1 MSNPSW
7 KEQLT
12 LTITDTDVCGR
23 DAKFTLTAEATAD
36 LFTAAAKD
44 VARKAQIP
52 GFRVGKA
59 PLSMVK
65 NRYKNYVDEEA
76 GRLLQLAAYD
86 LLSKKADEM
95 DIISYSKLQPEGTLE
110 EGKEFAL
117 KCEFEIAPEFELPDY
132 NGLGEVADS
141 EDAAKIEADLIE
153 RAKAQYSSFVPITDA
168 AKEGDMLHVSYESD
182 FELPEDASDSLKRA
196 VKSDSSWVYL
206 IGQEMIPGV
215 NAALTGATVG
225 GEYTF
230 TADYPADWREE
241 GLRGKKV
248 TYKMKV
254 HDGQRREPIEDMA
267 KLAEKMEFKSADEL
281 TKFYHDLAVRQA
293 EIMTRSK
300 TMESIQAAILE
311 KAPQFDLPKKS
322 LETATD
328 NEFKMLEYAAGQDKE
343 AVEKFN
349 AEKDQHMEEAKTKA
363 TEQLRKNF
371 IMRKIARKE
380 DVKLTE
386 QEIAQAIQNMAQQ
399 TRMEPARLA
408 EILQRTGRLNELEI
422 ELLVEKTLGVL
433 AERRMKAASAK

>member
-7 KEQLT
+7 KDQLT
-12 LTITDTDVCGR
+12 LNITDTDVCGR
-23 DAKFTLTAEATAD
+23 DAKFVLPAEASKDLFLTA
-36 LFTAAAKD
+36 AKG

-52 GFRVGKA
+52 GFRPGKA
-59 PLSMVK
+59 PIAMVK
-65 NRYKNYVDEEA
+65 ARYKGYIDEEA
-76 GRLLQLAAYD
+76 GRLVQVAAYD
-86 LLSKKADEM
+86 LLSKKADEL
-95 DIISYSKLQPEGTLE
+95 DIISYSKLEPAGTLE
-110 EGKEFAL
+110 EGKEFTM
-117 KCEFEIAPEFELPDY
+117 KCDFEIAPEFELPDY
-132 NGLGEVADS
+132 KSLGEVAVA
-141 EDAAKIEADLIE
+141 EDAAKIEEDLIE
-153 RAKAQYSSFVPITDA
+153 RAKAQYSSFTPITDA
-168 AKEGDMLHVSYESD
+168 AREGDMLHVSYESD
-182 FELPEDASDSLKRA
+182 FALPEDASDSLKRA
-196 VKSDSSWVYL
+196 VKNDSAWIYL

-215 NAALTGATVG
+215 NAALTGATIG

-281 TKFYHDLAVRQA
+281 TKFYHDLATRQA

-311 KAPQFDLPKKS
+311 KAPQFDLPTKS

-328 NEFKMLEYAAGQDKE
+328 NEYKLLEYAVGQDKD
-343 AVEKFN
+343 ALEKFN

-380 DVKLTE
+380 DVKLTD
-386 QEIAQAIQNMAQQ
+386 QEIGQAIQNMAQQ

>member
-1 MSNPSW
+1 MSTPSW

-12 LTITDTDVCGR
+12 LNITDTGSCGR
-23 DAKFTLTAEATAD
+23 DAKFVLPADASSD
-36 LFTAAAKD
+36 LFLNAAKG

-52 GFRVGKA
+52 GFRIGKA

-65 NRYKNYVDEEA
+65 ARYKGYVDEEA
-76 GRLLQLAAYD
+76 GRLLQIAAYD
-86 LLSKKADEM
+86 LLSKKAEEM
-95 DIISYSKLQPEGTLE
+95 DIISYSKLTPEGTLE

-117 KCEFEIAPEFELPDY
+117 KCDFEVAPEFELPDY
-132 NGLGEVADS
+132 KELGEVAAS
-141 EDAAKIEADLIE
+141 EDAAKIEEDLIE

-182 FELPEDASDSLKRA
+182 FVLPDDASDSLKRA
-196 VKSDSSWVYL
+196 VKNDSAWIYL

-215 NAALTGATVG
+215 NAALTGATIG

-230 TADYPADWREE
+230 TADFPADWREE
-241 GLRGKKV
+241 GLRGQKV

-281 TKFYHDLAVRQA
+281 SKFYHDLAVRQA

-300 TMESIQAAILE
+300 TMESVQAAILE
-311 KAPQFDLPKKS
+311 KAPEFELPKKS

-328 NEFKMLEYAAGQDKE
+328 NEFKMLEYAVGQDKD
-343 AVEKFN
+343 AIEKFN
-349 AEKDQHMEEAKTKA
+349 AEKDQHMEEAKKKA
-363 TEQLRKNF
+363 AEQLRKNF
-371 IMRKIARKE
+371 IMRKIAKIE
-380 DVKLTE
+380 EVKLSE
-386 QEIAQAIQNMAQQ
+386 QEVAQAIQNMAQQ

-433 AERRMKAASAK
+433 AERRMKAAAK

>member
-12 LTITDTDVCGR
+12 LNITDTDVCGR
-23 DAKFTLTAEATAD
+23 DAKFVLSAEGSTD
-36 LFTAAAKD
+36 LFLNAARN

-65 NRYKNYVDEEA
+65 ARYKGYVDEEA
-76 GRLLQLAAYD
+76 GRLLQIAAFD
-86 LLSKKADEM
+86 LLSKKAEEI

-110 EGKEFAL
+110 EGKEFTL
-117 KCEFEIAPEFELPDY
+117 KCDFEIAPEFELPDY
-132 NGLGEVADS
+132 KELGEVAAA
-141 EDAAKIEADLIE
+141 EDAAKIEVDLIE

-182 FELPEDASDSLKRA
+182 FALPEDASDSLKRA
-196 VKSDSSWVYL
+196 VKNDSAWIYL

-215 NAALTGATVG
+215 NAALTGAKIG
-225 GEYTF
+225 DECTF
-230 TADYPADWREE
+230 TADFPADWREE
-241 GLRGKKV
+241 GLQGKKV

-267 KLAEKMEFKSADEL
+267 KLAEKMEFKSAEEL
-281 TKFYHDLAVRQA
+281 GKFYHDLAVRQA
-293 EIMTRSK
+293 EIMSRSK

-328 NEFKMLEYAAGQDKE
+328 NEFKMLEYAVGQDKE
-343 AVEKFN
+343 ALEKFN

-371 IMRKIARKE
+371 IMRKIAKLE
-380 DVKLTE
+380 DVKLSE
-386 QEIAQAIQNMAQQ
+386 QEVAQAIQNMAQQ

-433 AERRMKAASAK
+433 AERRIKAAAK